1 MHLQESGEMYLETVY
16 ILTQKSDSVRS
27 IDICE
32 YMGYSKPSVSRAIG
46 LLKNGGYVTVDG
58 KGYITLTE
66 KGTAVALKMFER
78 HTMLTNFLIRLG
90 VDEKTASYLFA
101 ADRCEHIY
109 GKNGVEELIKNG
121 KTVVSDRYFF
131 SSLAYQSVSCGK
143 DLPRLLN
150 SPFPL
155 PEYLFYFKIDPEIS
169 LKRVDSRNG
178 KKEIYEKIDIQ
189 KKIAKL
195 YDEVIE
201 EYQEKSQ
208 ESGMKIITIDASK
221 SIDEVFADIIDHLK

>member
-1 MHLQESGEMYLETVY
+1 MIFKNFIVFEGIDGSGTSTQIKRLVESNPSRFFATAEPTTNETGKFLRRMLCGEF
-16 ILTQKSDSVRS
+16 
-27 IDICE
+27 
-32 YMGYSKPSVSRAIG
+32 A
-46 LLKNGGYVTVDG
+46 
-58 KGYITLTE
+58 
-66 KGTAVALKMFER
+66 
-78 HTMLTNFLIRLG
+78 

-155 PEYLFYFKIDPEIS
+155 PEYLFYFKIDPEVS

-178 KKEIYEKIDIQ
+178 QKEIYEKIDIQ

-208 ESGMKIITIDASK
+208 ESGMEIITIDASK